1 MALQGLARLAKGY
14 VEIHDLLFLI
24 IIYIYYILSRPGEA
38 LRGHAWR
45 CKALLGLLKVM

>member
-24 IIYIYYILSRPGEA
+24 IIYIYYILSR
-38 LRGHAWR
+38 
-45 CKALLGLLKVM
+45 LGKVWIGWARLGS